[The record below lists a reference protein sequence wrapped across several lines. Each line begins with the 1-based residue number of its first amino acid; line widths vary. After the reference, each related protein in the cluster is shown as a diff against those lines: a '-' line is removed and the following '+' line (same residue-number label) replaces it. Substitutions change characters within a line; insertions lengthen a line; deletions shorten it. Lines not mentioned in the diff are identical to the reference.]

1 MREFK
6 VLAVVVFFTVLIYW
20 GVEPFA
26 HSQMHP
32 HVAPADFAF
41 KDLGV
46 GKGKDFKIGEMVDM
60 LMLKKFKK

>member
-32 HVAPADFAF
+32 HVAPAD
-41 KDLGV
+41 LHL
-46 GKGKDFKIGEMVDM
+46 KIWAVAP
-60 LMLKKFKK
+60 KWAIQK